1 MTKVEQKSKFSL
13 SLLKRILSYSKP
25 YKVLFFLAVMLTLLL
40 SSLAIVRPLLINKM
54 LNCIGAVNSTDVSY
68 LPDSEKMSFINY
80 MGLLLVLVLLTEALL
95 QFTNIYV
102 TNLLGQNIVK
112 DLRLQV
118 YTHILKLKN
127 TYFDNTPVGTLVTRA
142 ISDIESLSDIFSQG
156 FIVICGDILM
166 LIIFI
171 TAMLM
176 KNWAIALVT
185 LSTIPLLL
193 IATNL
198 FKNGVKKTFTEVRNA
213 VAALNAFT
221 NEHISGMRIVQLFN
235 REKIEYEKFKDI
247 NEKHKVANI
256 RSIWYYSVFFPVVEI
271 LSAMSIALFVWFAG
285 LKSNTFNLQLGD
297 ITFFIMMI
305 NMVFRPIRM
314 LADRLNTLQ
323 MGIVASERVFKVI
336 DTNEVIAEF
345 GIISAKNIK
354 GNVEFKNVWFA
365 YKEPNYVLKGIS
377 FTIQQG
383 ETVAIIGA
391 TGAGKSSVINLLSR
405 FYEITD
411 SPKKQNALNAS
422 NIITNTLN
430 KGDILIDGISVSDYK
445 LNELREAVG
454 VVLQDVFLFSDS
466 ILNNITLHNPNIT
479 EEQVVAAAKDIGI
492 HEFISL
498 LPGGYHYNVKERGA
512 MLSAGQRQLVA
523 FVRAYVYN
531 PPIFVLDEAT
541 SSIDLETEKLIQKA
555 SVKLAKNRTSIIIAH
570 RLSTIHHAQK
580 IIVMD
585 KGEIIEQGAASDL
598 IGKVDGI
605 YKRMLELK

>member
-1 MTKVEQKSKFSL
+1 MAKTEQKNKFSFK
-13 SLLKRILSYSKP
+13 LLKRILSYSKP
-25 YKVLFFLAVMLTLLL
+25 YKKLFFLAVTLTLLL
-40 SSLAIVRPLLINKM
+40 SSLAIVRPLLINQM
-54 LNCIGAVNSTDVSY
+54 LNGIGAINPSDDGY
-68 LPDSEKMSFINY
+68 MKPLEKISFLNK
-80 MGLLLVLVLLTEALL
+80 MGLMLLGVLLIEALL

-118 YTHILKLKN
+118 YRHILKLKN

-142 ISDIESLSDIFSQG
+142 ISDIESLSDVFSQG

-166 LIIFI
+166 LVIFI
-171 TAMLM
+171 TAMFM

-193 IATNL
+193 VATNL

-213 VAALNAFT
+213 VASLNAFT

-235 REKIEYEKFKDI
+235 REKLEYEKFQEI

-271 LSAMSIALFVWFAG
+271 LSAVSIALFIWFAG
-285 LKSNTFNLQLGD
+285 VKANSYNLKLGD

-323 MGIVASERVFKVI
+323 MGVVASERVFKVI
-336 DTNEVIAEF
+336 DTDE
-345 GIISAKNIK
+345 IISEIGMVSAKNINGK
-354 GNVEFKNVWFA
+354 VEFKNVWFA
-365 YKEPNYVLKGIS
+365 YKGDDFVIKGIS
-377 FTIQQG
+377 FTIHQG

-391 TGAGKSSVINLLSR
+391 TGAGKSSIINLLSR
-405 FYEITD
+405 FYEI
-411 SPKKQNALNAS
+411 
-422 NIITNTLN
+422 N
-430 KGDILIDGISVSDYK
+430 KGQILIDDITLSEYK
-445 LNELREAVG
+445 LNELRESIG

-466 ILNNITLHNPNIT
+466 ILNNITLNNPSIT
-479 EEQVVAAAKDIGI
+479 EEQVIAAAKNIGI
-492 HEFISL
+492 HEFISG
-498 LPGGYHYNVKERGA
+498 LPGGYQYNVKERGA

-555 SVKLAKNRTSIIIAH
+555 SFELAKNRTSIIIAH
-570 RLSTIHHAQK
+570 RLSTIHHANR

-585 KGEIIEQGAASDL
+585 KGKIIEQGETKDL
-598 IGKVDGI
+598 KQKVDGVF
-605 YKRMLELK
+605 KKMLEYN

>member
-1 MTKVEQKSKFSL
+1 MAKTEVNNKFSL
-13 SLLKRILSYSKP
+13 KLLRRILSYSKP
-25 YKVLFFLAVMLTLLL
+25 YKKLFILAVTLTLLL
-40 SSLAIVRPLLINKM
+40 SSLAIVRPLLINQM
-54 LNCIGAVNSTDVSY
+54 LNGIGAINPSDDGY
-68 LPDSEKMSFINY
+68 MQPLEKINFLNK
-80 MGLLLVLVLLTEALL
+80 MGLMLLGVLLIEALL

-118 YTHILKLKN
+118 YRHILKLKN

-142 ISDIESLSDIFSQG
+142 ISDIESLSDVFSQG

-166 LIIFI
+166 LVIFL
-171 TAMLM
+171 TAMFM

-193 IATNL
+193 VATNL

-235 REKIEYEKFKDI
+235 REKIEYEKFQEI

-271 LSAMSIALFVWFAG
+271 LSAVSIALFIWFAG
-285 LKSNTFNLQLGD
+285 LNANSYNLKLGD

-323 MGIVASERVFKVI
+323 MGVVASERVFKVI
-336 DTNEVIAEF
+336 DTEE
-345 GIISAKNIK
+345 IISEKGTVSAKNIK
-354 GNVEFKNVWFA
+354 GKVEFNNVWFA
-365 YKEPNYVLKGIS
+365 YKGDDYVIKGIS
-377 FTIQQG
+377 FTIHQG

-391 TGAGKSSVINLLSR
+391 TGAGKSSIINLLSR
-405 FYEITD
+405 FYEI
-411 SPKKQNALNAS
+411 
-422 NIITNTLN
+422 N
-430 KGDILIDGISVSDYK
+430 KGQILIDDAAISEYK
-445 LNELREAVG
+445 LNELRESVG

-466 ILNNITLHNPNIT
+466 ILNNITLNNPLIT
-479 EEQVVAAAKDIGI
+479 EEQVIAAAKNIGI
-492 HEFISL
+492 HEFISG
-498 LPGGYHYNVKERGA
+498 LPGGYYYNVKERGA

-555 SVKLAKNRTSIIIAH
+555 SLELSKNRTSIIIAH
-570 RLSTIHHAQK
+570 RLSTIHHAHK

-585 KGEIIEQGAASDL
+585 KGEIIEQGETKDL
-598 IGKVDGI
+598 WQKEDGV
-605 YKRMLELK
+605 YKKMLEYK